1 MEGMWIREIKGTKI
15 KVRNMMI
22 IKLIVAIAE
31 QGLG

>member
-1 MEGMWIREIKGTKI
+1 MWVKEIKRTKI

-31 QGLG
+31 QDLG